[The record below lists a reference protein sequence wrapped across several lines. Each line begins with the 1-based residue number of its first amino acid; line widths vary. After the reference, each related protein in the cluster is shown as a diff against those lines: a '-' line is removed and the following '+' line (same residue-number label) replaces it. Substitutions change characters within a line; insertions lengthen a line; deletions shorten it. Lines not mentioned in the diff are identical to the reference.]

1 MESLSSISAFI
12 RPGEQIFRELF
23 SSYWLKILLST
34 TVMCLLLF
42 RSLLVLKTGKREK
55 WFTKKEISFAGELLR
70 SPREEIFYIDIQQH
84 ILLA

>member
-1 MESLSSISAFI
+1 MIKYQCVFI

-34 TVMCLLLF
+34 AVMCLLLF
-42 RSLLVLKTGKREK
+42 QGMLAVKTEKKGK
-55 WFTKKEISFAGELLR
+55 WFTKNHIEIMH
-70 SPREEIFYIDIQQH
+70 H